1 MQVSRT
7 KRFFAGLINGLTL
20 NGLLLGG
27 LILLMTKRTSF
38 GGLIMG
44 YKFEGGSLVKLFF
57 TKMLM
62 AIGYMVTFSI
72 LWFVDVIGMGNRN
85 GTFAEKMAGVEKV

>member
-1 MQVSRT
+1 MQVSR
-7 KRFFAGLINGLTL
+7 KRRFFAGLINALTL

-44 YKFEGGSLVKLFF
+44 YKFEGGSLVMLFF
-57 TKMLM
+57 TKILM
-62 AIGYMVTFSI
+62 AFGYAVTLSI
-72 LWFVDVIGMGNRN
+72 LWWVDIITMSSKN